1 MPSLSHAV
9 LSATLSEARP
19 KFFKRR
25 TFEDDQE
32 LERREAVKL
41 HLVPRTDE
49 AKVMAERFGS
59 GSPWQWIL
67 EHALIRRKLRR
78 FWGVDILGDSHR
90 FVSTTLD
97 ARQNGANAGDIVP
110 VAAGRDKRLLAG
122 TA

>member
-67 EHALIRRKLRR
+67 EHALIRRKLRPNWAPLR
-78 FWGVDILGDSHR
+78 TQQDVLRSMRSCWRAADEDSATWR
-90 FVSTTLD
+90 ELVQE
-97 ARQNGANAGDIVP
+97 AR
-110 VAAGRDKRLLAG
+110 RLEEPAL
-122 TA
+122 